1 MDCSFTLGARLVDLP
16 EGRDAAVLSAH
27 IANAENFFRYL
38 SLLLGSLGEG
48 SFLEGET
55 AGEGQ
60 WLQRFGQGGSSL
72 LEPMVRAL
80 NMGGDELREI
90 DALLRRL
97 DSPAGD
103 GNIVPEEFRE
113 LWASFAPLLG
123 SSKIGRAH
131 V

>member
-90 DALLRRL
+90 DALQ
-97 DSPAGD
+97 
-103 GNIVPEEFRE
+103 
-113 LWASFAPLLG
+113 
-123 SSKIGRAH
+123 IGRASGRER
-131 V
+131 VCQYV